1 MSNQQDNQQ
10 NTPNKPDQGPDQGP
24 GQRPGQG
31 LDPNSQQLPPK
42 RPNSSLIIFIVVGF
56 IILLI
61 LMQSAG
67 GKHSEITYGF
77 FKQQL
82 KKDNI
87 EEAHIEGTVI
97 TGKFKEPPPNP
108 DAEDI
113 PGAPE
118 NFKKDFRT
126 EMPILINE
134 NLDEVLQD
142 KLGKNYSASS
152 PSDNTGMLMMVYLIV
167 TVALF
172 VAVYFFFRRAR
183 EQMMGGGMMAGF
195 GKSPARRY
203 AADKRTT
210 FDDVAGLESVKGEL
224 EEIVQYLRNPKRFER
239 LGGRVPKGF
248 LLVGAPGTGKTLL
261 ARAVAGEADVP
272 FFAING
278 SEFIQMFVGVGASRV
293 RDMFNTAK
301 EHQPA
306 ILFIDEIDAIGRHR
320 GTGVGGGSDE
330 REQTLNQILSEMD
343 GFMQT
348 ESLIVMAATNRPDIL
363 DPALLRPG
371 RFDRHITVDR
381 PSRKGRMELFEVHT
395 RDIPLGDDV
404 DLDRLASATIGMTG
418 ADISNIANEAALWA
432 SRHDKKEVEMED
444 FEYARDKVL
453 MGLPR
458 DDVVSDQEKR
468 MVAYHEAG
476 HALMMWLVP
485 EQDERRL
492 HKVTIVPRGQALGM
506 TMMLPDEDRFS
517 VSETNVRCRLLI
529 DLGGRTAEKIVY
541 GEYYAGSAQDLRSAT
556 DMARRM
562 VTNWGMSER
571 IGPIALPDGEEHPF
585 LGREIAMPRQYSEHT
600 ARVIDEEVSRILHLI
615 SEQATTLLEENR
627 DKLDTLAEALLEE
640 ETLEDDRIEELIGPP
655 AYKANMP
662 EKEEAEEEDDDD
674 ASDDGKGEEASDDA
688 SDSSSDEGEN
698 DSEE

>member
-1 MSNQQDNQQ
+1 MSNQHDNQQ
-10 NTPNKPDQGPDQGP
+10 IPPNWSEKEPGQDPRQGPVKGPGQGPDLG
-24 GQRPGQG
+24 GQQMPQR
-31 LDPNSQQLPPK
+31 
-42 RPNSSLIIFIVVGF
+42 RPNSSSIIILMVVGF

-61 LMQSAG
+61 LMQSTS
-67 GKHSEITYGF
+67 GKYSEITYGF

-82 KKDNI
+82 KDDNV
-87 EEAHIEGTVI
+87 EKVHVEGTVI
-97 TGKFKEPPPNP
+97 TGKFKKPPKNP
-108 DAEDI
+108 DAQNI
-113 PGAPE
+113 PGAAE
-118 NFKKDFRT
+118 NYKEDFRT

-134 NLDEVLQD
+134 KLDEMLQD

-152 PSDNTGMLMMVYLIV
+152 PSDNTGMLMMVYLMV
-167 TVALF
+167 TIFLF

-203 AADKRTT
+203 SSEKRTT

-224 EEIVQYLRNPKRFER
+224 QEIVQYLRDPKRYER

-261 ARAVAGEADVP
+261 ARAVAGEAEVP
-272 FFAING
+272 YFSING

-343 GFMQT
+343 GFQQN
-348 ESLIVMAATNRPDIL
+348 ESLIVIAATNRPDIL

-381 PSRKGRMELFEVHT
+381 PTRKGRVELFKVHT
-395 RDIPLGDDV
+395 RKIPLGDDV

-432 SRHDKKEVEMED
+432 SRHDKEKVEMED

-468 MVAYHEAG
+468 MVAFHEAG

-562 VTNWGMSER
+562 VTHWGMSQR

-600 ARVIDEEVSRILHLI
+600 ARVIDEEVSRILHEI
-615 SEQATTLLEENR
+615 SQQATELLEQNR
-627 DKLDTLAEALLEE
+627 DKLDTLALALLEE

-655 AYKANMP
+655 AYKANLP
-662 EKEEAEEEDDDD
+662 KKEEEGED
-674 ASDDGKGEEASDDA
+674 KNDDA
-688 SDSSSDEGEN
+688 SDSDQGDQASEDDTDNEKN
-698 DSEE
+698 SEE